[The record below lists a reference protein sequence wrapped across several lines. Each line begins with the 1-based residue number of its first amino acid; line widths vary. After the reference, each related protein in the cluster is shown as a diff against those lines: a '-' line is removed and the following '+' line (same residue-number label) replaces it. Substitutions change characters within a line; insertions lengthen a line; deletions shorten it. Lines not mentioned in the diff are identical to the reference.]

1 MVAWIYQEII
11 KVREGIPHIG
21 PLTKV
26 IRLKLFIDIVPSS
39 YDFLELPEKNGGNV
53 ILYVLVS
60 FHTGD
65 VFCTLSRLFCAV
77 GDFVCFSARL
87 AVHYFAVYS
96 VLGS

>member
-1 MVAWIYQEII
+1 MDS
-11 KVREGIPHIG
+11 R
-21 PLTKV
+21 
-26 IRLKLFIDIVPSS
+26 S
-39 YDFLELPEKNGGNV
+39 DFLELPEKNGGNV

-65 VFCTLSRLFCAV
+65 VFCTLELSRLFV
-77 GDFVCFSARL
+77 QSGISFLSARL